1 MMMKE
6 LNGSELVDY
15 IKVRQA
21 KQIRTLRQD
30 HKVFPKLAIVV
41 ANNLPVID
49 VYTRL
54 KANYGEDILVDV
66 VVYRETMETIAARI
80 DMLNMDELTHAIIV
94 QLPLEDRTRE
104 DEILSQVV
112 AKKDVDALSG
122 SSPYDSATALA
133 ISWLLAG
140 YGIEL
145 KHKKILI
152 VGNGKLV
159 GQPLSHMWI
168 HSGYDVKV
176 VDDTVE
182 DLKAETIEADIIV
195 TATGVPG
202 LITSEMVRPGVVLVD
217 AGTASEGGQIV
228 GDVAADVRERHD
240 ITVTPLRGGVGPLTV
255 AALFDN
261 VIRAA
266 RETTL
271 D

>member
-1 MMMKE
+1 M
-6 LNGSELVDY
+6 
-15 IKVRQA
+15 
-21 KQIRTLRQD
+21 
-30 HKVFPKLAIVV
+30 V

-54 KANYGEDILVDV
+54 KTNYGEDILIDV
-66 VVYRETMETIAARI
+66 VVYRETMETVAARI
-80 DMLNMDELTHAIIV
+80 DTLNTDKETHAIIV

-104 DEILSQVV
+104 EEILSQV
-112 AKKDVDALSG
+112 APAKDVDALG
-122 SSPYDSATALA
+122 GNSPYDAATALA
-133 ISWLLAG
+133 INWLLAG

-145 KHKKILI
+145 KNKKILI

-159 GQPLSHMWI
+159 GQPLSRMWAN
-168 HSGYDVKV
+168 SGYEVRV

-182 DLKAETIEADIIV
+182 DLKAETVEADIIV

-228 GDVAADVRERHD
+228 GDVAAGVRERHD
-240 ITVTPLRGGVGPLTV
+240 IIITPLRGGVGPLTV

-271 D
+271 N